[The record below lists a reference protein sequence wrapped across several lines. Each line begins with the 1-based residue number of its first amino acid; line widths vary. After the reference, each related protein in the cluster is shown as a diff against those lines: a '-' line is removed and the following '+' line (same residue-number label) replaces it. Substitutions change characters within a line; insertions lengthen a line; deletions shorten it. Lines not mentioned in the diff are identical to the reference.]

1 MKKTL
6 ITLTPIRIM
15 QIMLIVL
22 FIKTNYVKAQG
33 LPVFWNKIPNS
44 LTRLEQKST
53 NLNLTIE
60 PSSPPPFTT
69 PRTMAEWE
77 ENQGILLS
85 WGNEEYTN
93 EKHDVLCE
101 IIANVLQ
108 ETNIDIYLVCK
119 NSNTVAQYLLNTHSI
134 QSPRIKY
141 LIEPNLLT
149 IWSRDFGPVTIYG
162 NYVDSLS
169 FMDWRYYFIAENSD
183 GEVPQLLADYLGIER
198 YENNGDGDF
207 NGIFEGGNFMCDGL
221 STAFSTRAYDNTFE
235 AYNGISSS
243 RWLNIVP
250 LPFPSPNYYNTPHID
265 IFMKLLDEETI
276 LIGRF
281 NSGDNDYGLNDDINA
296 SINLIQ
302 TEYETHFGRKYKI
315 EIIPMPAP
323 TYYNGYYGRDLVFRS
338 YTNSLIINNLVLVP
352 TYNDVRDAEAIA
364 VYETLMPGYTIV
376 PINCS
381 ALDGSAGA
389 IHCVT
394 MGIGAAS
401 PIYFEHEEIR
411 ADNPE
416 ENVDSTGPYKII
428 TTLKSQT
435 SITNA
440 SLYWSNS
447 PGTGYQ
453 QLPLVNYGNDN
464 YLAYIP
470 PQAAGNNVYYY
481 LSVSNGQKTI
491 TKPIPAAD
499 GGYMDF
505 QVDAGA
511 VPPVNLSF
519 SNEEVKSGI
528 KVEFQAS
535 NSITAISNYTVK
547 NGADVTFTAGNSITL
562 NGPLNIE
569 LGAEF
574 NAEVYPNFYA
584 SLAKQTTAD
593 RLVDN
598 IHLQHNKG
606 QDQKE
611 ATANEEISP
620 TEFSL
625 LQNYPNPF
633 NSNTIIKYTLKVD
646 CNVTL
651 KIYNMLGQE
660 VRTIIN
666 EYQAAGLKSA
676 LWDGKNNSGQN
687 VSSGVYIY
695 KITAGDFT
703 ANKKLVIL
711 K

>member
-1 MKKTL
+1 MQPFGHSFL
-6 ITLTPIRIM
+6 LT
-15 QIMLIVL
+15 V
-22 FIKTNYVKAQG
+22 
-33 LPVFWNKIPNS
+33 PVRQ
-44 LTRLEQKST
+44 LL
-53 NLNLTIE
+53 
-60 PSSPPPFTT
+60 
-69 PRTMAEWE
+69 AV
-77 ENQGILLS
+77 IL
-85 WGNEEYTN
+85 
-93 EKHDVLCE
+93 
-101 IIANVLQ
+101 Q
-108 ETNIDIYLVCK
+108 
-119 NSNTVAQYLLNTHSI
+119 
-134 QSPRIKY
+134 
-141 LIEPNLLT
+141 LIEPYLGG
-149 IWSRDFGPVTIYG
+149 IWSRDFGPVTIYE
-162 NYVDSLS
+162 NLVYSFSL
-169 FMDWRYYFIAENSD
+169 MDWVKEGMEGGIYLD
-183 GEVPQLLADYLGIER
+183 GEVPKLLADDLGIER
-198 YENNGDGDF
+198 YENNGDDDF

-243 RWLNIVP
+243 RWLNIEP
-250 LPFPSPNYYNTPHID
+250 LPFPSPNNYNTQHID
-265 IFMKLLDEETI
+265 MFMKLLDEETI
-276 LIGRF
+276 LVGRF
-281 NSGDNDYGLNDDINA
+281 NSGDYDYGLNDDINA
-296 SINLIQ
+296 DINLIQ
-302 TEYETHFGRKYKI
+302 TDYETHFGRKYKI
-315 EIIPMPAP
+315 EIIPMPSP
-323 TYYNGYYGRDLVFRS
+323 TQYDWGIGLEWVFRS

-381 ALDGSAGA
+381 ALNGLAGA

-394 MGIGAAS
+394 MGIGTAS
-401 PIYFEHEEIR
+401 PIYFEHEKIR
-411 ADNPE
+411 AYDADDNVA
-416 ENVDSTGPYKII
+416 NTGPYKIKTI
-428 TTLKSQT
+428 LKSQT
-435 SITNA
+435 AISNA
-440 SLYWSNS
+440 TLYWSNS

-481 LSVSNGQKTI
+481 LSVSKI

-505 QVDAGA
+505 QVDVSAE
-511 VPPVNLSF
+511 PPVNLSF
-519 SNEEVKSGI
+519 SNEEMKSGI

-535 NSITAISNYTVK
+535 NSITANSNYIVK

-598 IHLQHNKG
+598 IHLQHNKR
-606 QDQKE
+606 QDKKE
-611 ATANEEISP
+611 APANEEISP
-620 TEFSL
+620 AEFSL

-660 VRTIIN
+660 VRTVIN
-666 EYQAAGLKSA
+666 DYQAAGLKTVI
-676 LWDGKNNSGQN
+676 WDGKNNSGQN
-687 VSSGVYIY
+687 VSSGIYIY
-695 KITAGDFT
+695 KIMADDFT
-703 ANKKLVIL
+703 ANKKLVII